1 MLLVTNPRLG
11 SDYRT
16 VRDRNLRY
24 LQEKGR
30 RLVQTL
36 EQENYKANVENPVQ
50 TKYPEEHPE
59 VRTGFFEELLL
70 TQRRY
75 WAGRYVQYLILEISF
90 ESKTILKFHNKLDK
104 ININK

>member
-75 WAGRYVQYLILEISF
+75 WAQNWPLCTVLDLGDQLREQNNLEISQQ
-90 ESKTILKFHNKLDK
+90 IR
-104 ININK
+104 